1 MKKKN
6 FLIYFLILFFVLSNN
21 LKSNIQN
28 SIIVKVDRKIVTTFE
43 IKNKI
48 LSTLIISGNE
58 ISQKNIDELKTQTL
72 DNLIFFKLKEIEL
85 EKYNYK
91 INKGKLD
98 EYIYRISGK
107 KPQTLKNEFKNNSLD
122 FNLWVKEVETE
133 LKWKQ
138 FIYSNYAKKIEIDDN
153 FINEEVNKI
162 LKSNNKNVEFNLSE
176 IEVLQDNINSNKD
189 LISKIY
195 GEINKNG
202 FDNTALKLSVSN
214 SSADK
219 GNIGWINL
227 NVLSK
232 EISNILKELEPG
244 EVSKPIIRANTILFL
259 KLNSKKTLNDIQ
271 LDREKLKKNLIQV
284 KQNELFNLFST
295 SHLSKLKNNYLIQY
309 Q

>member
-1 MKKKN
+1 M
-6 FLIYFLILFFVLSNN
+6 
-21 LKSNIQN
+21 
-28 SIIVKVDRKIVTTFE
+28 
-43 IKNKI
+43 
-48 LSTLIISGNE
+48 STLIISGNE
-58 ISQKNIDELKTQTL
+58 ISQKNIDELKIQTL

-91 INKGKLD
+91 INKRKID
-98 EYIYRISGK
+98 EYINRISGK
-107 KPQTLKNEFKNNSLD
+107 KPQTLKDEFKNNGLD

-133 LKWKQ
+133 LKWRR

-162 LKSNNKNVEFNLSE
+162 LKNNNKNIEFNLSE
-176 IEVLQDNINSNKD
+176 IEVLQDNKNSNKD

-195 GEINKNG
+195 EEINKNG
-202 FDNTALKLSVSN
+202 FDNTALKLSISN
-214 SSADK
+214 SSTDK
-219 GNIGWINL
+219 GNIGWINF

-232 EISNILKELEPG
+232 EIRNILKELKPS

-259 KLNSKKTLNDIQ
+259 KLNSKRTLNDIQ

-284 KQNELFNLFST
+284 KQNELFNLFSR